1 MKTTR
6 DIETLLHE
14 AEIAPTAQRRVIAQ
28 AIRDNTGHPDAETI
42 YHLARQID
50 PHLGIATVYR
60 TLKLFAEKG
69 LVDRHD
75 FGDGRARYEVAPES
89 HHDHLICVR
98 CGTVV
103 EFARDRIEE
112 LQEEVARE
120 EGFDLLD
127 HRMELYGLC
136 GECRGTRPRILEAA
150 EAAADGEGVVRN
162 LASLTPG
169 ESGRIVRVGA
179 AEKLRQR
186 LLSMGLVVGEVIRV
200 ERVAPLGDPIS
211 IRVKGTSLALRHQ
224 EAESIVVEVVAD
236 GGNGA

>member
-6 DIETLLHE
+6 DLETLLQE
-14 AEIAPTAQRRVIAQ
+14 SEIAPTAQRRVIAQ

-103 EFARDRIEE
+103 EFARAQIEA
-112 LQEEVARE
+112 LQEEVARD

-136 GECRGTRPRILEAA
+136 SACRGTRPRILDPPATAA
-150 EAAADGEGVVRN
+150 GARLVRN
-162 LASLTPG
+162 LAQLAPG
-169 ESGRIVRVGA
+169 EAGRIVRVGA
-179 AEKLRQR
+179 AEKLHQR

-200 ERVAPLGDPIS
+200 ERIAPLGDPIS
-211 IRVKGTSLALRHQ
+211 IRVKGTSLALRHP
-224 EAESIVVEVVAD
+224 EAEAIVVEVVPTA
-236 GGNGA
+236 GGRRK

>member
-1 MKTTR
+1 MKSAR
-6 DIETLLHE
+6 DIETLFLE
-14 AEIAPTAQRRVIAQ
+14 TEIASTAQRRVIAQ

-103 EFARDRIEE
+103 EFARGRIEE

-136 GECRGTRPRILEAA
+136 GECRGTRPRILDAP
-150 EAAADGEGVVRN
+150 AADGQGVVRN
-162 LASLTPG
+162 LSQLVPG
-169 ESGRIVRVGA
+169 EAGRIVRVGGA
-179 AEKLRQR
+179 DKLRQR
-186 LLSMGLVVGEVIRV
+186 LLSMGLVVGEAIAV

-224 EAESIVVEVVAD
+224 EAESIVVEVAVD
-236 GGNGA
+236 GGTGA

>member
-1 MKTTR
+1 MHTTR
-6 DIETLLHE
+6 DIETLLQE

-75 FGDGRARYEVAPES
+75 FGDGRARYEVAPEE

-98 CGTVV
+98 CGKVV

-120 EGFDLLD
+120 EGFELLD

-136 GECRGTRPRILEAA
+136 GECRGTRPRILEG
-150 EAAADGEGVVRN
+150 GEEGEQGGVCN
-162 LASLTPG
+162 LAQLAPG
-169 ESGRIVRVGA
+169 EAGRIVRVGA
-179 AEKLRQR
+179 ADKLRQR

-211 IRVKGTSLALRHQ
+211 IRVKGTSLALRQQ
-224 EAESIVVEVVAD
+224 EAQAIVVERALPEE
-236 GGNGA
+236 AE

>member
-98 CGTVV
+98 CGQVV

-112 LQEEVARE
+112 LQVEVARE
-120 EGFDLLD
+120 EGFELLD

-136 GECRGTRPRILEAA
+136 GECRGTRPRILDAP
-150 EAAADGEGVVRN
+150 AAAAGEGTVRN
-162 LASLTPG
+162 LAQLAPG

-179 AEKLRQR
+179 AGKLRQR
-186 LLSMGLVVGEVIRV
+186 LLSMGLVVGEVIGV

-224 EAESIVVEVVAD
+224 EAEAIVVEVVVKGGD
-236 GGNGA
+236 GA

>member
-1 MKTTR
+1 MNTTR
-6 DIETLLHE
+6 DIETLLHD
-14 AEIAPTAQRRVIAQ
+14 AEIASTAQRRVIAQ
-28 AIRDNTGHPDAETI
+28 AIRDNAGHPDAETI

-75 FGDGRARYEVAPES
+75 FGDGRARYEVAPEV

-98 CGTVV
+98 CGAVV
-103 EFARDRIEE
+103 EFARERIEE
-112 LQEEVARE
+112 LQEEVARD

-136 GECRGTRPRILEAA
+136 GECRGTRPRILEAVTAA
-150 EAAADGEGVVRN
+150 EGEGAVRN
-162 LASLTPG
+162 LGQLVPG

-186 LLSMGLVVGEVIRV
+186 LVSMGLVVGEVIRV

-224 EAESIVVEVVAD
+224 EAESIVVTVVAN
-236 GGNGA
+236 GGTPA